1 MQILILFKL
10 PLTFRTYHTVNND
23 YPMRD
28 KSSKSENT
36 INSRETNAPTELVH
50 GTAIHSTWRRIV
62 FEFIKIKGNRIV
74 GVDGFFGTKSTYTG
88 QNLGRTTEKRFINQE
103 NSYTVLWFPFY
114 RINNVSVSVTGKLRR
129 SVSKADINRTHARKV
144 PSEKGEL
151 FSLSRCLESHSIN
164 IVHLRFSCSVYSY
177 NNNST
182 NFNYSFYTYLYNM
195 LISTLNVYRQQSTTA
210 GAMMNRIIKARAAIT
225 PEIIVGASRFTIP
238 SFRQCIAADTRHY
251 EHLLT

>member
-36 INSRETNAPTELVH
+36 INSRETNAPTALVH
-50 GTAIHSTWRRIV
+50 GTAIYSTWRRIV
-62 FEFIKIKGNRIV
+62 FEFIKIKGNRTV
-74 GVDGFFGTKSTYTG
+74 GVDGFFGTKSTCTTG
-88 QNLGRTTEKRFINQE
+88 QNLGWTTGKRFINQE

-129 SVSKADINRTHARKV
+129 SVSKADINRTHARKA

-164 IVHLRFSCSVYSY
+164 IVHLHFSCYVYS
-177 NNNST
+177 
-182 NFNYSFYTYLYNM
+182 
-195 LISTLNVYRQQSTTA
+195 
-210 GAMMNRIIKARAAIT
+210 
-225 PEIIVGASRFTIP
+225 
-238 SFRQCIAADTRHY
+238 
-251 EHLLT
+251 